1 MAFVCQEIKGLLTY
15 LLTCVDYMGFCV
27 RRAWYGDIPCQRL
40 AFGSREQ
47 SDCHQGICYYP
58 PSGSPALLLL
68 VFALAWWLARWHRS
82 CCCGAWLSRCTPVA
96 RQTVQPACFDSFPH
110 IHFIVVMVTDHP
122 RSGVVYNFGRF
133 CLSAGMY
140 GEVCVR
146 IERRSRHFHLRN

>member
-1 MAFVCQEIKGLLTY
+1 VLTIWDSVYDVLGMVTCHANGWRLAHGSRVIAIRAFVIIRRQVHRLFCCWY
-15 LLTCVDYMGFCV
+15 LRSLD
-27 RRAWYGDIPCQRL
+27 
-40 AFGSREQ
+40 
-47 SDCHQGICYYP
+47 
-58 PSGSPALLLL
+58 GSPDDIVHVAVARGCLGALLWQDKPCSPR
-68 VFALAWWLARWHRS
+68 ASTA
-82 CCCGAWLSRCTPVA
+82 
-96 RQTVQPACFDSFPH
+96 FPH